1 MKKFII
7 FAIFFTILFLSNFS
21 SANEN
26 PKNLPDCEDN
36 VEPYK
41 WNNCYKYVGY
51 GNGFE
56 YSGTWKYGE
65 FNGRGKIVDDIGNF
79 EQGDF
84 VEGRFSW
91 QWDYKP
97 KKLNGVWKVK
107 QGEFSETVYFSDGW
121 LGFKSIDKVCRI
133 LATQPTFIRKKNSK
147 KFGVNNLSFI
157 VFITNCKDNK
167 FVLSFD
173 NIFIANRGEL
183 VLLQMKV
190 MRPNEEDNPI
200 MNPTFPEKYY
210 PGLSISHYDSFE
222 RGDVDFFKI
231 KKIQDEL
238 TKEEFLKN
246 FGHQFKNN

>member
-1 MKKFII
+1 MANRHSPDFTYKIPDSNTQGGDEVIWSRRANRFINDHYS
-7 FAIFFTILFLSNFS
+7 AISKL
-21 SANEN
+21 E
-26 PKNLPDCEDN
+26 
-36 VEPYK
+36 
-41 WNNCYKYVGY
+41 
-51 GNGFE
+51 
-56 YSGTWKYGE
+56 
-65 FNGRGKIVDDIGNF
+65 GK
-79 EQGDF
+79 
-84 VEGRFSW
+84 
-91 QWDYKP
+91 
-97 KKLNGVWKVK
+97 
-107 QGEFSETVYFSDGW
+107 
-121 LGFKSIDKVCRI
+121 LG
-133 LATQPTFIRKKNSK
+133 LY
-147 KFGVNNLSFI
+147 
-157 VFITNCKDNK
+157 KDNK

-246 FGHQFKNN
+246 FGHKFKNN